1 MRTSA
6 LIMICFLALLTI
18 TGCKKTGVNDVS
30 ENATI
35 IYAGDPAADGC
46 GWEVKTASDSTYL
59 PLNLAVQYQVSNL
72 SVNITYHRTGTR
84 TICGFS
90 VPQVATGLWQ

>member
-35 IYAGDPAADGC
+35 IYAGDPAADGDP
-46 GWEVKTASDSTYL
+46 AH
-59 PLNLAVQYQVSNL
+59 
-72 SVNITYHRTGTR
+72 HRGR
-84 TICGFS
+84 AQPRHGE
-90 VPQVATGLWQ
+90 A